1 MHMKDSIF
9 NYLLICMLKTILVKP
24 PSLYSPGAP
33 IAIPI
38 EFPSLYPTGSSSTNP
53 TVQYQ

>member
-9 NYLLICMLKTILVKP
+9 NYLLICMLKTIIVKP
-24 PSLYSPGAP
+24 PSLYSSGAP

-38 EFPSLYPTGSSSTNP
+38 ESPSLYPTGSSSTNP